1 MFKSF
6 PLVRRRLTAA
16 LAMLCMLTMGATMAR
31 AEGQLRIAGQY
42 GITFLLLNIAQ
53 EQKLIE
59 KHGKQLGVDIKVDWV
74 TLSGG
79 PAINDALLSGNID
92 IAGAGLGPLLTIWD
106 RTRGRQNVRGV
117 ASLGSISIARLSL

>member
-1 MFKSF
+1 MLPIFSF
-6 PLVRRRLTAA
+6 SRRL
-16 LAMLCMLTMGATMAR
+16 LATIAILCMAMPMAR
-31 AEGQLRIAGQY
+31 AEGQIRIAGQH

-59 KHGKQLGVDIKVDWV
+59 KHAKQQGVDVKVEWI

-106 RTRGRQNVRGV
+106 RTKGRQNVRGV
-117 ASLGSISIARLSL
+117 ASLAISPTTWSATTRR